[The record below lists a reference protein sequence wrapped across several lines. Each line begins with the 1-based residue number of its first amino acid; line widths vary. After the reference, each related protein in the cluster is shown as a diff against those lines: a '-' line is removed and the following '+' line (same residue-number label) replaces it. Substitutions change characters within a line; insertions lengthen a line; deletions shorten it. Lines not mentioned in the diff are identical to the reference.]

1 MFQIGEFSRI
11 ARISTRQLRYYDKLG
26 LFQPDHI
33 DEETGYRYY
42 SATQLPKL
50 NRILALKEL
59 GLTLDQITR
68 LIQEDITGKELHRM
82 LEVKKAQI
90 EQTLQE
96 ELARVRRIED
106 RIWEIETE
114 GVLSDED
121 VVLKSI
127 PQQKFLSIREVMPT
141 IQDGFMRMYELH
153 NLLPQRAGRSILG
166 NFGLIF
172 HSDGFKTENIDV
184 EMGFLLQQ
192 NFLDT
197 IQLGDGKRMTTRTVP
212 AVPTMATLVRVGIYN
227 DSVGHYGAIGTWI
240 ERHNYDIVGPGW
252 EVFIKP
258 FIPGHEDEAV
268 LEIQLPVKLRTD
280 TNLKETDNDTH

>member
-26 LFQPDHI
+26 LFQPDRI

-121 VVLKSI
+121 VVLKTI
-127 PQQKFLSIREVMPT
+127 PQQKILSIREVMPT

-166 NFGLIF
+166 DFGLIF
-172 HSDGFKTENIDV
+172 HSDGFTTENIDV

-258 FIPGHEDEAV
+258 FVPGHEDEAV
-268 LEIQLPVKLRTD
+268 LEIQLPVKLRSD
-280 TNLKETDNDTH
+280 TNLVEETAS